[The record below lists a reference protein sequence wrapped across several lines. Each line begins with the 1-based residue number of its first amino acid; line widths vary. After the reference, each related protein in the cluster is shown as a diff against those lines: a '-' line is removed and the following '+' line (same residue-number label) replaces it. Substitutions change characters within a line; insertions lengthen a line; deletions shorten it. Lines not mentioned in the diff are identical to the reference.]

1 MSDITGYGIK
11 LNKEYRPYSKLSFNE
26 FNKSNSSLSKKDIE
40 ESYEKT
46 IHKVIKYIIAI
57 GAEELQSQLKK
68 YSEYDP
74 IVINRESISEKE
86 YAESGS
92 MMGFEVRLYADTE
105 ILDKMV
111 EAAKK
116 IKQDE
121 NIYTEPINGKIK
133 ESKFKDT
140 LDTIIKVSARRNNN
154 A

>member
-1 MSDITGYGIK
+1 MSDIKGYGIK
-11 LNKEYRPYSKLSFNE
+11 LNKEYRPYLKLSFDE
-26 FNKSNSSLSKKDIE
+26 FNKSNSSLSHKDIK

-46 IHKVIKYIIAI
+46 ISEVIKYVIAV
-57 GAEELQSQLKK
+57 GAEELQSQLEK

-92 MMGFEVRLYADTE
+92 MMGFEFRLYADTE

>member
-92 MMGFEVRLYADTE
+92 MMGFEFRLYADTE